1 MAWLLLKD
9 TVNSCMEY
17 RVTGLAAEAAFF
29 TLLSLPPLL
38 LGLIGLLGYL
48 DAWTNTETVA
58 SIRDNILEAS
68 GTVLSDKGVSE
79 IAEPLL
85 DDVIEGGR
93 PDVISLGFAIA
104 LWSGS
109 RAVNVFVD
117 TITIMYGLE
126 GHRGIVKTRL
136 LAFLL
141 YLVAL
146 MVGAVALPL
155 MVVGPDAV
163 VHIFPRSADT
173 VRILYWPVV
182 ILLSVAFL
190 TTLYHVSVPVRS
202 PWRED
207 IPGALIALT
216 MWVLGSLL
224 LRIYLTQTVEGPT
237 IYGSLAAPV
246 AVLLWIGVSAFAVL
260 VGAAVNASLDRVWP
274 SVATAAAREER
285 ERERRA
291 AAARAFAEAAARER
305 DAEGDDWAESEPPSE
320 FPERWAQ
327 FLPPKD
333 VRSRLHARRERE
345 HVPERD
351 RERAQGRERE
361 RTQGGA
367 GAHAQDQ
374 QRDRQR
380 AHARADDPARGD
392 AAAHRGPGPGATPQ
406 GVTRYPP
413 RPSYPP
419 GHFPRSTHPPAP
431 QPPPPSPR
439 PAGPARQQP
448 PHPSDAWEPSSTA
461 DAPAPSDPPYP
472 TGAAY
477 PSDAPDGAYPPN
489 TAWPPQGSPEP
500 PQGRNRTPHS
510 LRGRHR
516 AGP

>member
-1 MAWLLLKD
+1 MQPANESPSRPTGRLHRARALSQHVSKRKMAWLLLKD

-58 SIRDNILEAS
+58 TIRDNILDAS
-68 GTVLSDKGVSE
+68 GTVLSDKGVSD
-79 IAEPLL
+79 IARPLL

-146 MVGAVALPL
+146 LVGAVALPL

-163 VHIFPRSADT
+163 VQIFPRSADT
-173 VRILYWPVV
+173 VRVLYWPVV

-216 MWVLGSLL
+216 MWVLGSFL

-260 VGAAVNASLDRVWP
+260 VGAAVNAALDRVWP

-285 ERERRA
+285 ERERRRA
-291 AAARAFAEAAARER
+291 VARAYAEAAAMAEDGDGDGA
-305 DAEGDDWAESEPPSE
+305 DAEPPSE

-327 FLPPKD
+327 FLPPED
-333 VRSRLHARRERE
+333 VRSRLHAW
-345 HVPERD
+345 
-351 RERAQGRERE
+351 RERE
-361 RTQGGA
+361 RTQQGDA
-367 GAHAQDQ
+367 G
-374 QRDRQR
+374 RQR
-380 AHARADDPARGD
+380 PTARAEEAAREAARPPQDPERPPA
-392 AAAHRGPGPGATPQ
+392 PATDP
-406 GVTRYPP
+406 RYPP

-419 GHFPRSTHPPAP
+419 GPF
-431 QPPPPSPR
+431 PPSAYGLGEAEPR
-439 PAGPARQQP
+439 PADAEPQGPAPERGR
-448 PHPSDAWEPSSTA
+448 
-461 DAPAPSDPPYP
+461 P
-472 TGAAY
+472 TGSA
-477 PSDAPDGAYPPN
+477 
-489 TAWPPQGSPEP
+489 
-500 PQGRNRTPHS
+500 
-510 LRGRHR
+510 RGRHR